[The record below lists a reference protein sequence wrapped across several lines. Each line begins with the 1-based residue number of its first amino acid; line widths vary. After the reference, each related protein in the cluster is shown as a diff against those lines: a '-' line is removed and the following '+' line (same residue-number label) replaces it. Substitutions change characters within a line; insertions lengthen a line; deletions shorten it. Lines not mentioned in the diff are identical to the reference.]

1 MKERCDRDLSTRHI
15 VIGVKSII
23 YENNN
28 ERLVI
33 TINES
38 KIQYKDIFKP
48 IENQLIF
55 KYLNS
60 LYKIIDSWQKEYID
74 AKIIDGNNWKLS
86 IIYING
92 NKKKYYGKSSYP
104 SNFEALERLNQKL
117 INEVQNGY

>member
-1 MKERCDRDLSTRHI
+1 MSTRHI